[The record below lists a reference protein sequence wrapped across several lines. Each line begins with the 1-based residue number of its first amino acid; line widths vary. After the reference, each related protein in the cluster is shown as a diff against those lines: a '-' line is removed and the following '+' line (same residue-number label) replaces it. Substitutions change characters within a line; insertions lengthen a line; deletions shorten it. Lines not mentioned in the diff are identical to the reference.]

1 MHKRTLEAAELAAL
15 LASMKVEESEPLP
28 SVCKEPEPESIDS
41 FEPVQRLEFT
51 LEAPEIVNMK
61 KEEKRDIS
69 KLDTFK
75 QIVSYSPYVKI
86 ALDPHS
92 LHDITKNNESQLA
105 TRR

>member
-15 LASMKVEESEPLP
+15 LASMKKEEPEP
-28 SVCKEPEPESIDS
+28 SVEKEPEPESIDS

-61 KEEKRDIS
+61 KEDKRDIS

-75 QIVSYSPYVKI
+75 
-86 ALDPHS
+86 
-92 LHDITKNNESQLA
+92 
-105 TRR
+105 